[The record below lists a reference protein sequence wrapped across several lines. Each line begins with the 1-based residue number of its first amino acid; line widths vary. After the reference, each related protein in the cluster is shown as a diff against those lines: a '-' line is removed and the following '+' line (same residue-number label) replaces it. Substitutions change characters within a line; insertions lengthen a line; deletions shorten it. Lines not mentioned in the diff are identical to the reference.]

1 MNVRKIIKKFLFN
14 NGYELF
20 RRYYYDFDGND
31 SIKKVLKLAGINFDN
46 LVIFDIGANVGQS
59 VDRFRTFSKTA
70 KIHSFEPNPVVFE
83 KLKKK
88 QTNDKNLECY
98 NVGIGSEI
106 GNLKFNIQPDSGA
119 SSFYK
124 MNIDGDAFKLS
135 NTLEAKK
142 NHNLTTLKQNI
153 NFNTEIDVTV
163 KTLDSIFKDNI
174 PDRVDLIKIDTQ
186 GYEEEV
192 LLGASNILKKTLIV
206 EAEVIFS
213 DAYNKSASLKGIESI
228 LEKHGF
234 ILWDIPYI
242 GKFADTAINRIN
254 FIDALFVN
262 TNLLS
267 KLSSS
272 STSNNK

>member
-1 MNVRKIIKKFLFN
+1 MSVRKIIKKFLFN

-20 RRYYYDFDGND
+20 RGYYYDFDGND

-46 LVIFDIGANVGQS
+46 LVIFDIG
-59 VDRFRTFSKTA
+59 
-70 KIHSFEPNPVVFE
+70 
-83 KLKKK
+83 
-88 QTNDKNLECY
+88 
-98 NVGIGSEI
+98 
-106 GNLKFNIQPDSGA
+106 
-119 SSFYK
+119 
-124 MNIDGDAFKLS
+124 
-135 NTLEAKK
+135 
-142 NHNLTTLKQNI
+142 
-153 NFNTEIDVTV
+153 
-163 KTLDSIFKDNI
+163 
-174 PDRVDLIKIDTQ
+174 
-186 GYEEEV
+186 
-192 LLGASNILKKTLIV
+192 
-206 EAEVIFS
+206 AEVIFS